1 MKPLSLKVCIVGAG
15 PAGLVVANALEQHGI
30 SYVILES
37 RSQEYL
43 RNRTRAGLIEP
54 GVVRGLGELGV
65 TDRLLSSAVFH
76 EGFLLRLHDEEFRI
90 EFAGVSGSPIY
101 MYPQQRLVGDLIDLL
116 PSSKIVFDV
125 ADVSIDRN
133 ESSGATVSFEYADG
147 HRRDVLCDF
156 IVGADG
162 ARGISREFLAR
173 KGIGSVSHD
182 FGCDWLGILV
192 DMPSPFA
199 ELVYAVSRRG
209 FALHSMRGTSQ
220 SRIYLQ
226 VPRGSGASWTAN
238 QIWDELNFRLGLERS
253 YWESSMISQQMTVQL
268 RSFQLD
274 QMRHQRLFVLG
285 DAAHI
290 VPPSAAKGLNLA
302 VDDALHLTRGLL
314 SWYLHR
320 NEGDLEVFEEQAL
333 RRAWA
338 GQEFSS
344 SMTSLLHYM
353 PDEGAFSST
362 LRDVRWRTILS
373 RPHSLKEFSDNYT
386 GLARHD

>member
-1 MKPLSLKVCIVGAG
+1 
-15 PAGLVVANALEQHGI
+15 
-30 SYVILES
+30 
-37 RSQEYL
+37 
-43 RNRTRAGLIEP
+43 
-54 GVVRGLGELGV
+54 
-65 TDRLLSSAVFH
+65 
-76 EGFLLRLHDEEFRI
+76 
-90 EFAGVSGSPIY
+90 
-101 MYPQQRLVGDLIDLL
+101 
-116 PSSKIVFDV
+116 
-125 ADVSIDRN
+125 
-133 ESSGATVSFEYADG
+133 
-147 HRRDVLCDF
+147 
-156 IVGADG
+156 
-162 ARGISREFLAR
+162 
-173 KGIGSVSHD
+173 
-182 FGCDWLGILV
+182 
-192 DMPSPFA
+192 
-199 ELVYAVSRRG
+199 
-209 FALHSMRGTSQ
+209 
-220 SRIYLQ
+220 
-226 VPRGSGASWTAN
+226 
-238 QIWDELNFRLGLERS
+238 
-253 YWESSMISQQMTVQL
+253 MISQQMTVQL